1 MKKIILSG
9 LLAVS
14 SLMTFAQTISDARNM
29 GIGQNV
35 TIRGV
40 VTNGTELG
48 SIRYVQDATGALP
61 IYGTGLNSL
70 LRGDSVT
77 ATGPLLD
84 FSGLLEISPVSNFID
99 HGPALGGLP
108 APLLV
113 PLSVINE
120 SIEAQLVRVDNVTF
134 VQTGNF
140 ATGNSSVQITD
151 GSTTLI
157 VRINGTTNI
166 DGTAIPT
173 GPVSIVGLVG
183 QFNANYQLVPRD
195 LNDIFTY
202 VAPSREINVKM
213 GGTTV
218 LNNGTYVIG
227 NTSSTNV
234 SIENSGSLNLTVS
247 STGLSGT
254 NAADFSGSFSGIVGP
269 TSSQSFTLNFAPS
282 GTGTRTATLSIAN
295 DD

>member
-1 MKKIILSG
+1 MKKIILIGIIAFTS
-9 LLAVS
+9 LIS
-14 SLMTFAQTISDARNM
+14 SAQTIADARNM
-29 GIGQNV
+29 GIGQTV

-40 VTNGTELG
+40 ITNGSELG

-99 HGPALGGLP
+99 HGPSLGGLP
-108 APLLV
+108 TPQLV

-120 SIEAQLVRVDNVTF
+120 AIEAQLVRVDNVTF

-140 ATGNSSVQITD
+140 ATGNSTVQITD
-151 GSTTLI
+151 GSTTLA

-173 GPVSIVGLVG
+173 GPVSIVALVG

-195 LNDIFTY
+195 LNDIFPY
-202 VAPSREINVKM
+202 IAPAREINVKM
-213 GGTTV
+213 GGLTV

-227 NTSSTNV
+227 NVASTNV
-234 SIENSGSLNLTVS
+234 TIENSGSQNLTV
-247 STGLSGT
+247 TATTLSGA
-254 NAADFSGSFSGIVGP
+254 NAADFSGTFSGTVGP
-269 TSSQSFTLNFAPS
+269 TSSQS
-282 GTGTRTATLSIAN
+282 
-295 DD
+295 